1 MQAEDWEWGRI
12 SPYLRRPLRS
22 QEEVLAQRVVP
33 MRPQS
38 RSPEASEVSSFVE
51 NVSSARELK
60 TA

>member
-33 MRPQS
+33 IRPQS
-38 RSPEASEVSSFVE
+38 RASEVSIFVE
-51 NVSSARELK
+51 SGSSARELK